1 MSSGLLAIVAAALVV
16 AGGSVQRAAPAS
28 SSAATDVRFL
38 MNEIK
43 RIHPDPFHAT
53 PGPQF
58 QAAADSLAARADS
71 LSPDQLLVELMR
83 FTNLLGERDGHSGI
97 FPLDSANKRV
107 LHLFPL

>member
-1 MSSGLLAIVAAALVV
+1 MRSGLLAIVAAALVV

-58 QAAADSLAARADS
+58 QAAADSLAARAD
-71 LSPDQLLVELMR
+71 
-83 FTNLLGERDGHSGI
+83 
-97 FPLDSANKRV
+97 
-107 LHLFPL
+107 